1 MLDDGIQC
9 PERDFFLDLML
20 SGSRSYYMVGDL
32 YNSHLE
38 GKENKA
44 KVNIELIKK
53 Q

>member
-1 MLDDGIQC
+1 MGYSVQKEI
-9 PERDFFLDLML
+9 FFLDLML

-38 GKENKA
+38 DKENKA